1 MTNFAD
7 FSGFKNLVMNFK
19 QQIIESKKKFSPN
32 GEMCVDKATFYKDN
46 PNADKSIFSK
56 LDLDNDGYVSQFEFS
71 RIKMLDTDGD
81 GTISKSEAEENK
93 QNCMR
98 EAMFFA
104 RRNIDKWFTID
115 VNRDG
120 QWSNVEEKMADYRMA
135 EICDDPNH
143 IMDSSLSNEE
153 LVKKYMMLE
162 KPTDMSIEKW
172 INSWLDYIK
181 TEVAQKMYGVELTSN
196 DMAVLK
202 SECIKQ
208 LNTWLFKTGDNATHD
223 APLYNSLNVTAYTR
237 LMTTESAVSCC
248 GGDITPPPMAPERE
262 KCSLIFRPL
271 EFSQE
276 QFIEARKE
284 GRILDEGSLTNSASE
299 MKNRLAWAAFP
310 TLPKDKLSDSEKTG
324 TVWMNFSEEEYSKL
338 HNQWNKLRS
347 TSAGELRELL
357 RPENYLKRMYF
368 EANTIM
374 TVAQMVQ
381 FIDIVESVT
390 GHSWDDENWE
400 ITSDQFYQIGRLVND
415 TEGDETRL
423 DGKTREDVPQNRQ
436 KLLHFLEEK
445 GWLNDQ
451 FKVDNVEVKQK
462 TDNVETQLKG
472 VQEYWQKN
480 DKNVMVYNRDLNK
493 ATRKVLSNIEQA
505 RIKAEKEK
513 ELQQLYNPNEY
524 EYVVEV
530 NKFGDLHWAVR
541 KRENV

>member
-115 VNRDG
+115 VDRDG
-120 QWSNVEEKMADYRMA
+120 QWSNVEAKMADYRMD
-135 EICDDPNH
+135 ETCDDPNH
-143 IMDSSLSNEE
+143 IMDSALSNEE
-153 LVKKYMMLE
+153 LARKYMMQE
-162 KPTDMSIEKW
+162 KPTDMTMEKW
-172 INSWLDYIK
+172 IESWLDYIK

-284 GRILDEGSLTNSASE
+284 GRVLDEGSLTNSASE
-299 MKNRLAWAAFP
+299 VKNRLAWAAFP
-310 TLPKDKLSDSEKTG
+310 TPTKDKLSDSEKTG
-324 TVWMNFSEEEYSKL
+324 TVWMNFSEEEYSQL
-338 HNQWNKLRS
+338 HKQWNKLRN
-347 TSAGELRELL
+347 TSASELRQLL
-357 RPENYLKRMYF
+357 RPENYFKRMYF

-493 ATRKVLSNIEQA
+493 ATRKILSNIEQA

-524 EYVVEV
+524 EYIVEV

>member
-1 MTNFAD
+1 MANFAD

-19 QQIIESKKKFSPN
+19 QQIIESKKMFLPN

-46 PNADKSIFSK
+46 PDADKSIFSK

-93 QNCMR
+93 QNCMK

-115 VNRDG
+115 VDRDG
-120 QWSNVEEKMADYRMA
+120 QWSNVEAKMADYRMA

-153 LVKKYMMLE
+153 LARKYMMTE
-162 KPTDMSIEKW
+162 KPTGMSMEKW
-172 INSWLDYIK
+172 IDSWLDYIK

-202 SECIKQ
+202 SECMKQ

-248 GGDITPPPMAPERE
+248 GGDITPPPMAPRRNQCSFIFSPLQFSTEKYEEAEKDGRE
-262 KCSLIFRPL
+262 
-271 EFSQE
+271 
-276 QFIEARKE
+276 
-284 GRILDEGSLTNSASE
+284 LDESSLTNSASE
-299 MKNRLAWAAFP
+299 MKNRLAWAAFRTP
-310 TLPKDKLSDSEKTG
+310 PKEKLSDSEKTG
-324 TVWMNFSEEEYSKL
+324 SVWMNFSDEEYSKL
-338 HNQWNKLRS
+338 HKQWNKLRN
-347 TSAGELRELL
+347 TSASELRELL
-357 RPENYLKRMYF
+357 KPENELRRTYF

-400 ITSDQFYQIGRLVND
+400 VTVDQFFQIGRLVND

-423 DGKTREDVPQNRQ
+423 NGKTREDVPQNRQ

-445 GWLNDQ
+445 GWLNNQ
-451 FKVDNVEVKQK
+451 FKIDNVEVKQK
-462 TDNVETQLKG
+462 TDNADAQSKD
-472 VQEYWQKN
+472 VQEFWQNN
-480 DKNVMVYNRDLNK
+480 DRNEMVYNSELNK

-505 RIKAEKEK
+505 RIKSEKEK

-530 NKFGDLHWAVR
+530 NQYGDLHWAVR

>member
-120 QWSNVEEKMADYRMA
+120 QLSNVEEKMADYRMA
-135 EICDDPNH
+135 ETCDNPNH
-143 IMDSSLSNEE
+143 IMDSALSNEE
-153 LVKKYMMLE
+153 LARKYMMQE
-162 KPTDMSIEKW
+162 KPTDMTMEKW
-172 INSWLDYIK
+172 IESWLDYIK

-284 GRILDEGSLTNSASE
+284 GRILDENSLTNSASE
-299 MKNRLAWAAFP
+299 VKNRLAWAAFP

-493 ATRKVLSNIEQA
+493 ATRKILSNIEQA

-524 EYVVEV
+524 EYIVEV

>member
-1 MTNFAD
+1 MANFAD

-19 QQIIESKKKFSPN
+19 QQIIESKKMFLPN

-46 PNADKSIFSK
+46 PDADKSIFSK

-93 QNCMR
+93 QNCMK

-115 VNRDG
+115 VDRDG
-120 QWSNVEEKMADYRMA
+120 QWSNVEAKMADYRMA

-153 LVKKYMMLE
+153 LARKYMMTE
-162 KPTDMSIEKW
+162 KPTSMSMEKW
-172 INSWLDYIK
+172 IDSWLDYIK

-202 SECIKQ
+202 SECMKQ

-248 GGDITPPPMAPERE
+248 GGDITPPPIAPRRNQCSFIFSPLQFSTEKYEEAEKDGRE
-262 KCSLIFRPL
+262 
-271 EFSQE
+271 
-276 QFIEARKE
+276 
-284 GRILDEGSLTNSASE
+284 LDESSLTNSASE
-299 MKNRLAWAAFP
+299 MKNRLAWAAFRTP
-310 TLPKDKLSDSEKTG
+310 PKEKLSDSEKTG
-324 TVWMNFSEEEYSKL
+324 SVWMNFSDEEYSKL
-338 HNQWNKLRS
+338 HKQWNKLRN
-347 TSAGELRELL
+347 TSASELRELL
-357 RPENYLKRMYF
+357 KPENELRRTYF

-400 ITSDQFYQIGRLVND
+400 VTVDQFFQIGRLVND

-423 DGKTREDVPQNRQ
+423 NGKTRDDVPQNRQ

-445 GWLNDQ
+445 GWLNNQ
-451 FKVDNVEVKQK
+451 FKIDNVEVKQK
-462 TDNVETQLKG
+462 TDNADAQSKD
-472 VQEYWQKN
+472 VQEFWQNN
-480 DKNVMVYNRDLNK
+480 DRNEMVYNSELNK

-505 RIKAEKEK
+505 RIKSEKEK

-530 NKFGDLHWAVR
+530 NQYGDLHWAVR

>member
-120 QWSNVEEKMADYRMA
+120 QLSNVEEKMADYRMD
-135 EICDDPNH
+135 ETCDDPNH
-143 IMDSSLSNEE
+143 IMDSALSNEE
-153 LVKKYMMLE
+153 LARKYMMQE
-162 KPTDMSIEKW
+162 KPTDMTMEKW
-172 INSWLDYIK
+172 IESWLDYIK

-284 GRILDEGSLTNSASE
+284 GRILDENSLTNSASE
-299 MKNRLAWAAFP
+299 VKNRLAWAAFP
-310 TLPKDKLSDSEKTG
+310 IQPKDKLSDCEKTG

-423 DGKTREDVPQNRQ
+423 DSKTREDVPQNRQ

-493 ATRKVLSNIEQA
+493 ATRKILSNIEQA

-524 EYVVEV
+524 EYIVEV

>member
-1 MTNFAD
+1 MANFAD

-19 QQIIESKKKFSPN
+19 QQIIESKKIFLPN

-46 PNADKSIFSK
+46 PDADKSIFSK

-93 QNCMR
+93 QNCMK

-115 VNRDG
+115 VDRDG
-120 QWSNVEEKMADYRMA
+120 QWSNVEAKMADYRMA

-153 LVKKYMMLE
+153 LARKYMMTE
-162 KPTDMSIEKW
+162 KPTGMSMEKW
-172 INSWLDYIK
+172 IDSWLDYIK

-202 SECIKQ
+202 SECMKQ

-248 GGDITPPPMAPERE
+248 GGDITPPPMAPRRNQCSFIFSPLQFSTEKYEEAEKDGRE
-262 KCSLIFRPL
+262 
-271 EFSQE
+271 
-276 QFIEARKE
+276 
-284 GRILDEGSLTNSASE
+284 LDESSLTNSASE
-299 MKNRLAWAAFP
+299 MKNRLAWAAFRTP
-310 TLPKDKLSDSEKTG
+310 PKEKLSDSEKTG
-324 TVWMNFSEEEYSKL
+324 SVWMNFSDEEYSKL
-338 HNQWNKLRS
+338 HKQWNKLRN
-347 TSAGELRELL
+347 TSASELRELL
-357 RPENYLKRMYF
+357 KPENELRRTYF

-400 ITSDQFYQIGRLVND
+400 VTVDQFFQIGRLVND

-423 DGKTREDVPQNRQ
+423 NGKTREDVPQNRQ

-445 GWLNDQ
+445 GWLNNQ
-451 FKVDNVEVKQK
+451 FKIDNVEVKQK
-462 TDNVETQLKG
+462 TDNADAQSKD
-472 VQEYWQKN
+472 VQEFWQNN
-480 DKNVMVYNRDLNK
+480 DRNEMVYNSELNK

-505 RIKAEKEK
+505 RIKSEKEK

-530 NKFGDLHWAVR
+530 NQYGDLHWAVR